1 MLLKFPLLLVK
12 ILFVEDNKLN
22 REVIA
27 EYLELQGY
35 EVHTL
40 SSGYN
45 FINSIKEFKPN
56 LILLDIKLPGID
68 GFTLMEQLRSS
79 EWTEVPVIIL
89 SALSFTQDKQRALQL
104 GARRFIVKP
113 AILKEI
119 GRAIYTEL
127 RT

>member
-1 MLLKFPLLLVK
+1 MK
-12 ILFVEDNKLN
+12 ILFIEDNELN

-35 EVHTL
+35 EVYTL

-45 FINSIKEFKPN
+45 FINSLKEFKPN

-68 GFTLMEQLRSS
+68 GFTLMEQLRTSP
-79 EWTEVPVIIL
+79 WKEVPVIIL
-89 SALSFTQDKQRALQL
+89 SALSFTQEKERAFQL

-119 GRAIYTEL
+119 GGAIQAEL
-127 RT
+127 KT

>member
-1 MLLKFPLLLVK
+1 MK
-12 ILFVEDNKLN
+12 ILFIEDNELN

-40 SSGYN
+40 SSGEN
-45 FINSIKEFKPN
+45 FINSLQEFKPN

-68 GFTLMEQLRSS
+68 GFSLMEKLRTS
-79 EWTEVPVIIL
+79 EWKEVPVVIL
-89 SALSFTQDKQRALQL
+89 SALSFTKEKERAFQL

-119 GRAIYTEL
+119 GSAIQAEL

>member
-1 MLLKFPLLLVK
+1 MK
-12 ILFVEDNKLN
+12 ILFIEDNKFN

-40 SSGYN
+40 SSGSN
-45 FINSIKEFKPN
+45 FLNSLQEFKPN

-68 GFTLMEQLRSS
+68 GFTLMEQLRNS
-79 EWTEVPVIIL
+79 EWIEVPVIIL
-89 SALSFTQDKQRALQL
+89 SALSFTQDKQRAFEL

-119 GRAIYTEL
+119 GGAIQSEL

>member
-1 MLLKFPLLLVK
+1 MK

-89 SALSFTQDKQRALQL
+89 SALSFTQDKQRAFQL